1 MPTPGRRPVPST
13 AVVDPSTPPWWDLV
27 LLLASTA
34 LALGAEWVRRLMPPP
49 RRHRRDP
56 DDDEEHD
63 DDE

>member
-1 MPTPGRRPVPST
+1 MSGR
-13 AVVDPSTPPWWDLV
+13 PWWWDF
-27 LLLASTA
+27 LLIAFSTGM
-34 LALGAEWVRRLMPPP
+34 ALGAEWARRQMPPP